1 MGLIDKLRETQKLLV
16 MSDAWEIANRA
27 FVNNSFD
34 GILTSLGMIVGS
46 FLSGQ
51 NDVRI
56 MILTGIGASV
66 AMGVSG
72 SFGAYMA
79 ESAVRKAEIT
89 EIEEKVMLKEFPDD
103 TIFDKSAKY
112 SSYLVAIVDG
122 LSPFIASLLCFS
134 PFIVGS
140 VIGWDMNSSYLLSF
154 LIIIISLFSLGSYL
168 GKLSKERIWG
178 YGIKML
184 LAGVVTGFLIIILGM
199 MTPASIS

>member
-1 MGLIDKLRETQKLLV
+1 MGLIKKLRETQKLLV
-16 MSDAWEIANRA
+16 LSNAWEIANRA

-34 GILTSLGMIVGS
+34 GILTSLGMIVGA
-46 FLSGQ
+46 FLSGLQ
-51 NDVRI
+51 EARI
-56 MILTGIGASV
+56 MILTGIGASIS
-66 AMGVSG
+66 MGVSG

-140 VIGWDMNSSYLLSF
+140 FIGWDMNTSYLISL
-154 LIIIISLFSLGSYL
+154 LIIMICLFALGAYL
-168 GKLSKERIWG
+168 GKLSKENIYN
-178 YGIKML
+178 YGLRML
-184 LAGVVTGFLIIILGM
+184 LAGVVTGILIVFLETI
-199 MTPASIS
+199 TPSQTT